1 VKVVVAV
8 LKFFADVFDAMCEVE
23 TWLVVVG
30 VLALLLP
37 GCACFDAPPR
47 VSPELSA
54 AVLSLQGEEM
64 ERAIREA
71 QRMGPAR

>member
-37 GCACFDAPPR
+37 GCACFDAP
-47 VSPELSA
+47 ELSA